1 MNKMLP
7 SAVATC
13 FVLGAAIA
21 TYLYTGQQSELSLD
35 GPPDIQRSGT
45 AGALPP
51 TDFPSA
57 DAAASAIPS
66 LDAVMSHPNV
76 RRYLEREARKE
87 SLQAY
92 FSDLENRENA
102 AAAWRLIDEI
112 ERDGGMLAYE
122 ALALKLSWLEQTS
135 ADKAA
140 FDSAA
145 EVLLD
150 EYRQRALRST
160 EAYDPYK
167 DVSGFAEY
175 KVLERKIV
183 AEVRELDRFPDGMSR
198 EEYLRKRL
206 QEAREQAY
214 GS

>member
-1 MNKMLP
+1 MNKILP

-21 TYLYTGQQSELSLD
+21 TYLHTSQQSGSLSD
-35 GPPDIQRSGT
+35 SQPDALRSGT
-45 AGALPP
+45 TATLSP
-51 TDFPSA
+51 TDSHSS
-57 DAAASAIPS
+57 DAGTSAIPS

-92 FSDLENRENA
+92 FSDLENHDNA
-102 AAAWRLIDEI
+102 EAAWKLIDEI

-122 ALALKLSWLEQTS
+122 ALALKLRWLEQTS

-145 EVLLD
+145 EELLD
-150 EYRQRALRST
+150 EYRQRAQRST
-160 EAYDPYK
+160 EAYNPYE
-167 DVSGFAEY
+167 DVPGFAEY
-175 KVLERKIV
+175 KALERKIV